1 LFYITKS
8 LILDTNRQYS
18 LIDSDLK
25 PIENTTET
33 YTRAQHNITKTINEI
48 EKTFIKI
55 QEEYLNRSF
64 FYYDNPDILNKHK
77 NEFFN
82 DTKMKYVNKWI
93 DDNKFKLIE
102 DKL

>member
-1 LFYITKS
+1 MEKS
-8 LILDTNRQYS
+8 LF
-18 LIDSDLK
+18 DSFPDLFSD
-25 PIENTTET
+25 E
-33 YTRAQHNITKTINEI
+33 INETS
-48 EKTFIKI
+48 KTFIKI

-93 DDNKFKLIE
+93 DDNDFKLIE